1 MGRTIC
7 AAVAA
12 DPELVFVAGVDPGSV
27 GETIEGVA
35 VSEHLH
41 AFADAACDVV
51 VDFTVAHA
59 ARTTLPWLGMHGIHA
74 VVGTTGFS
82 AEDLDLFESTFG
94 AADGPNCV
102 IAPNFAISAVL
113 MMRFAEMAAP
123 WFDTAEI
130 IELHHDRKIDAP
142 SGTAVKTAERMA
154 AARAHDFD
162 PDPTEVEVYPGARGS
177 GARRH
182 PHPLGADARHGRP
195 SRGDPRCDRP
205 DADDPPGQ
213 LRPRQ
218 LHARRGA
225 RLQTHRRDPRPDAI
239 PRPVPRDGST

>member
-12 DPELVFVAGVDPGSV
+12 DPELVFVAAVDPGGA

-35 VSEHLH
+35 GRRTPPRVRRRRVRRGRRLH
-41 AFADAACDVV
+41 RRPRR
-51 VDFTVAHA
+51 A
-59 ARTTLPWLGMHGIHA
+59 ARRCRGSGCTASTPWSA
-74 VVGTTGFS
+74 PPAS
-82 AEDLDLFESTFG
+82 RAEDLDLFESTFG

-154 AARAHDFD
+154 AARADDFD
-162 PDPTEVEVYPGARGS
+162 PDPTEVEVYPGARG
-177 GARRH
+177 GAGAGRH

-195 SRGDPRCDRP
+195 PGGDPRRHRP

-218 LHARRGA
+218 LHARRAA
-225 RLQTHRRDPRPDAI
+225 RLQAHRRASPA
-239 PRPVPRDGST
+239 